1 MERKELDH
9 QQTDLS
15 LESFRHQV
23 RKLTVENSKLQ
34 ERMVKFGALQTDSP
48 ELNTR
53 VAQLE
58 VALKKAVEE
67 KQELESL
74 LDLTQA
80 QVRSPELVIFGCC
93 QCISIG

>member
-15 LESFRHQV
+15 LKSFSHQV
-23 RKLTVENSKLQ
+23 RKLTNENSKLQ
-34 ERMVKFGALQTDSP
+34 ERMVKFGALQTDSR

-58 VALKKAVEE
+58 FALKKAVEE

-74 LDLTQA
+74 LDFTQA
-80 QVRSPELVIFGCC
+80 QVRSP
-93 QCISIG
+93 